1 MQALVRS
8 PCIIVI
14 FPAQAVITGLSVF
27 PPKNGRMSASD
38 IAVVA
43 AIGAA
48 STNQPHQLQPENY
61 GQMTSLPVQ
70 FFPRCAM
77 E

>member
-1 MQALVRS
+1 MGLLASIVVICQAQT
-8 PCIIVI
+8 VI
-14 FPAQAVITGLSVF
+14 MGLSA
-27 PPKNGRMSASD
+27 PPKMDDCRASD

-70 FFPRCAM
+70 FFPRYAM

>member
-1 MQALVRS
+1 MVLLASIVMICQAQTV
-8 PCIIVI
+8 II
-14 FPAQAVITGLSVF
+14 GLSVR
-27 PPKNGRMSASD
+27 PKKMDDCRASD